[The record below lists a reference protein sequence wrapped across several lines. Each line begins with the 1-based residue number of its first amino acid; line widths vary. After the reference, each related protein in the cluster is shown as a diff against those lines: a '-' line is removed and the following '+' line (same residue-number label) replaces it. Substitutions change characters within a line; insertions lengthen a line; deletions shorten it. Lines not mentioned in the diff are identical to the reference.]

1 MPRIER
7 EIASVNVGD
16 AFDSS
21 SNRSFPIIVGRP
33 FKKRGGGGGKKE
45 KKSQTRT
52 LATRPSQP
60 FLPSPRYSLA
70 NCIEPPLDPSGDA
83 SSRRCRRGP
92 RTCNPSEQCKQS
104 MHRSRFIR
112 TRTVPFWFLNYCSPD
127 DRSRPTIALLRPNM
141 LQPFSAGGASL
152 PLITFL
158 VPPPLLPQQQ
168 AKIRPWIRKGE
179 ERTIAER
186 RADNNDLEKFCTGIR
201 CNIRGGRV
209 ELLFP
214 RAEERRW

>member
-1 MPRIER
+1 MHHRD
-7 EIASVNVGD
+7 D
-16 AFDSS
+16 ADEGHAHATQANNANNRCTVRDSS
-21 SNRSFPIIVGRP
+21 AL
-33 FKKRGGGGGKKE
+33 E
-45 KKSQTRT
+45 
-52 LATRPSQP
+52 
-60 FLPSPRYSLA
+60 
-70 NCIEPPLDPSGDA
+70 
-83 SSRRCRRGP
+83 
-92 RTCNPSEQCKQS
+92 
-104 MHRSRFIR
+104 
-112 TRTVPFWFLNYCSPD
+112 PFWFLNYCSPD